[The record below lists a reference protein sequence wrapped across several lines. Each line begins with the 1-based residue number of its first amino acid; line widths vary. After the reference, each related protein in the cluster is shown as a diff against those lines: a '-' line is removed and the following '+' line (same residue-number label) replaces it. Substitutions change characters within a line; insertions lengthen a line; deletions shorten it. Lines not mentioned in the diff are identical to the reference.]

1 MKKQINDKRT
11 AIMDAALKLFIERGF
26 YGTSTAQISKDAG
39 VATGTLFNYFPTK
52 EDLINSLY
60 FEVKG
65 DLSNAMG
72 KYIEAES
79 TFQDKLRKIWLN
91 LIRWGVDNQEKFL
104 FVGQFC
110 SSPYITKFTR
120 EEVMKEYIFLHKL
133 VDEGIKKG
141 EIRDFST
148 ELTIAMFY
156 QGSRAVVSLLLDS
169 DLSQDE
175 NKVLEDGFQII
186 WRGLAKK

>member
-1 MKKQINDKRT
+1 
-11 AIMDAALKLFIERGF
+11 
-26 YGTSTAQISKDAG
+26 
-39 VATGTLFNYFPTK
+39 
-52 EDLINSLY
+52 
-60 FEVKG
+60 
-65 DLSNAMG
+65 
-72 KYIEAES
+72 
-79 TFQDKLRKIWLN
+79 
-91 LIRWGVDNQEKFL
+91 
-104 FVGQFC
+104 
-110 SSPYITKFTR
+110 
-120 EEVMKEYIFLHKL
+120 MKEYIFLHKL